1 VSSLTTSQTPRRMAA
16 AGARAKDAAAQG
28 AHGAREWAAPRL
40 EDAADAITRAKDD
53 AITRAKDAAAQGVH
67 GAREWAA
74 PRLEDAA
81 DALTAS
87 VAPRVSAALRS
98 TARQV
103 KPDSGKK
110 GLRRLLSWRWLLGAG
125 AVIAAAGVSALAM
138 RRRYASATA
147 EVQDDADSPGDEAAP
162 DSQAA
167 ADTASSEANGSRRV
181 SKSRH

>member
-1 VSSLTTSQTPRRMAA
+1 MSSLKTSRTPRRI
-16 AGARAKDAAAQG
+16 
-28 AHGAREWAAPRL
+28 
-40 EDAADAITRAKDD
+40 ADFGTRAKDS
-53 AITRAKDAAAQGVH
+53 AAQGVH

-81 DALTAS
+81 EAVTAS

-103 KPDSGKK
+103 RPEGTGSGKA

-125 AVIAAAGVSALAM
+125 AVIAVAGASAAVAM

-147 EVQDDADSPGDEAAP
+147 EVDDADLPGDEAAAVN
-162 DSQAA
+162 QADDG
-167 ADTASSEANGSRRV
+167 ADAEVNGSRRV
-181 SKSRH
+181 SKSRN